1 MCTYGGRN
9 KKIGLVT
16 EKSINYNK
24 SLIFSE
30 LLQKKDIEYSELE
43 PFNVEKMKL
52 KFEIRGK
59 MLEFDSFSK
68 L

>member
-1 MCTYGGRN
+1 M
-9 KKIGLVT
+9 T

-24 SLIFSE
+24 SVIFSE
-30 LLQKKDIEYSELE
+30 LLEKKDIEYSELE

-59 MLEFDSFSK
+59 MM
-68 L
+68 